1 MEKSR
6 VYRSNIHTKRLKDKI
21 KTYYD
26 TERDE
31 PATASSQRQRES
43 GLIYSNRMYKKSPQ
57 SNINPVKKDTD
68 DAGPPSKRSK
78 DSLSSDSGRS
88 SGDDYDTGSSVPTV
102 ESPRE
107 ILDRISRHC
116 SCTVCLDIPR
126 VHLYQ
131 CKNGHLMCATCLGH
145 LLADARLK
153 DEVSSCPNC
162 RCDISWD
169 RCVRNLAAEK
179 AVGEL
184 PTQCLYCS
192 EENVYYFS
200 ESDYD

>member
-1 MEKSR
+1 MTQREM
-6 VYRSNIHTKRLKDKI
+6 NLRLLAVKDK
-21 KTYYD
+21 
-26 TERDE
+26 DE
-31 PATASSQRQRES
+31 
-43 GLIYSNRMYKKSPQ
+43 
-57 SNINPVKKDTD
+57 
-68 DAGPPSKRSK
+68 DAPPSKRSK
-78 DSLSSDSGRS
+78 GSLGSDSGRS
-88 SGDDYDTGSSVPTV
+88 STSSADDYDQVSTV

-107 ILDRISRHC
+107 ILERISRHC

-153 DEVSSCPNC
+153 DEGASCPNC

-184 PTQCLYCS
+184 PTQCIYCG
-192 EENVYYFS
+192 EEDELHVLMGGMHLEWIRCRFTPTSKLLHFRNNAG
-200 ESDYD
+200 